1 MKILHTLLAM
11 ACLLAGLTACTDES
25 TVPGSGGTTLPN
37 GDVVLKVNAY
47 IPTPPQIVTRD
58 IDPDGLGVTTLWLF
72 CFDEFG
78 AYIGRTEVPTS
89 NIQPPKDGK
98 YGFTATVPGPT
109 RIIHFFSNLYIDDVS
124 ASPGM
129 NETTLIPSLVS
140 ASGRMVYWGRK
151 AFATAAELDAFS
163 KGGDV
168 ELFRNQA
175 KVYWK
180 ITGTAATEGLD
191 VFGYALCNRMAWGTV
206 APFNPASKE
215 NPFEFNLDNPYVT
228 EPDEEHRVIAS
239 DPLQVNEKGDE
250 AQGDP
255 HYIFEN
261 PNTLDAPVYAI
272 MRIGKTEGDAKYYKI
287 MFVDGKK
294 DQLHIFRN
302 YEYQINISSLPDQ
315 MGYDSFEDAKSGLA
329 ANNAWVSVDPEIPE
343 LSDGTNSLSIA
354 NGTTQIFNAGG
365 EQTIDFTYDGGIEN
379 ISVSWLEND
388 GSLSATAPVLVD
400 NGSGNYQIK
409 MQLAQPGEK
418 PVIGTLLLRAGVF
431 TRRIKLYLMK
441 PFEFKPVWV
450 STGVPMAKGERLS
463 MTFVIPDTYPEE
475 LFPITCKI
483 ATNNLNAND
492 NLGVQLPVISEE
504 CRFEF
509 VNEAGGPTVV
519 RTTNWGYK
527 FVYTATRP
535 GIQSVFFK
543 LNTSS
548 GSDPE
553 GSVSGCN
560 EQSEHAHVFLQA
572 DNFRDEEKLVLFQSR
587 GNRNITIKGAATDNE
602 QYHSVELYPTVNRK
616 VPITLNF
623 SSTLPAN
630 AVIRMATTT
639 LKPDPE
645 FNATE
650 GPYYVHEK
658 TSNGIVDYYWI
669 KPGAVNSLT
678 LNFVTATPDVDDL
691 VRFSIDNENE
701 FGYNSD
707 ASSWYK
713 SAAVEL
719 ISKPR
724 FTFTFKILDDDQN
737 QMINVKYGKGQ
748 KAKMYFR
755 IDKEAV
761 ATTRVKLFIGTKNL
775 EPDPDDEYSK
785 WLTPAEGG
793 YFLDIPQGFQL
804 QDYGTLSFV
813 TKRIASGETV
823 TVRTADETQALFT
836 TESVT
841 FSNQPITGTIKLDSD
856 PSRLT
861 TNSFITLERKN
872 GTRVGVLNIASVDN
886 NNVATYKLSLRPEY
900 DFTMDEPLTISYN
913 YYGTAAGGGSVHAV
927 YQKQTVFTELI
938 KHEVGQQVPLITL
951 IQQ

>member
-1 MKILHTLLAM
+1 MKILHTLLTM
-11 ACLLAGLTACTDES
+11 VCLLAGLASCTDES
-25 TVPGSGGTTLPN
+25 MVQDGGGTTLPN

-129 NETTLIPSLVS
+129 SETTLIPSLVS

-180 ITGTAATEGLD
+180 ITGTAATEGLH

-206 APFNPASKE
+206 APFNPSSKD
-215 NPFEFNLDNPYVT
+215 NPFEFDLGNPYIT
-228 EPDEEHRVIAS
+228 EPDEEHRIIAS
-239 DPLQVNEKGDE
+239 DPLQVNEKGDA

-255 HYIFEN
+255 HYIFES

-272 MRIGKTEGDAKYYKI
+272 MRIGKTEEDAKFYKI

-294 DQLHIFRN
+294 NQLPIYRN
-302 YEYQINISSLPDQ
+302 YEYQINISNLPDQ
-315 MGYDSFEDAKSGLA
+315 MGYASFEDAKSGLA

-343 LSDGTNSLSIA
+343 LSDGTNSVSIA
-354 NGTTQIFNAGG
+354 NGTTQIFNTGG
-365 EQTIDFTYDGGIEN
+365 EQTIGFTYDGGIEN

-388 GSLSATAPVLVD
+388 GSLSATPPELIN
-400 NGSGNYQIK
+400 NGNNNYQIK
-409 MQLAQPGEK
+409 IQLAQPGDK
-418 PVIGTLLLRAGVF
+418 PIIGMLLLRAGVF

-483 ATNNLNAND
+483 ATNKLNANN
-492 NLGVQLPVISEE
+492 NLGVQLPIVSEE
-504 CRFEF
+504 CKFEF

-535 GIQSVFFK
+535 GIHSVFFK

-548 GSDPE
+548 GTDAE
-553 GSVSGCN
+553 GSVSGCK
-560 EQSEHAHVFLQA
+560 EKDEHAHVFLQA
-572 DNFRDEEKLVLFQSR
+572 DNFRDEEKLVLFQAGTSK
-587 GNRNITIKGAATDNE
+587 RNITIEGADANNP

-616 VPITLNF
+616 VPITLRF
-623 SSTLPAN
+623 STSLPDN

-645 FNATE
+645 YSTE
-650 GPYYVHEK
+650 EGKYYVHEK

-669 KPGAVNSLT
+669 RPGAVSNLT
-678 LNFVTATPDVDDL
+678 MHFVTATPDVEDL
-691 VRFSIDNENE
+691 VRFSIDDENE
-701 FGYNSD
+701 FGYNPT

-724 FTFTFKILDDDQN
+724 FSFKFAIQDDYQ
-737 QMINVKYGKGQ
+737 QQLINVKYGIGQ
-748 KAKMYFR
+748 KAKMYFS

-775 EPDPDDEYSK
+775 EPDPADSYSK
-785 WLTPAEGG
+785 WLTPTGGG

-804 QDYGTLSFV
+804 ENYGTLSFV

-823 TVRTADETQALFT
+823 TVRTTDEEQALFT
-836 TESVT
+836 PESVT
-841 FSNQPITGTIKLDSD
+841 FTNQPITGTVQLETD

-861 TNSFITLERKN
+861 TNSFIALERKN

-886 NNVATYKLSLRPEY
+886 TNVATYKLTLRPEY
-900 DFTMDEPLTISYN
+900 DFTMEEPLIISYN
-913 YYGTAAGGGSVHAV
+913 YYGSTGGESVHAV
-927 YQKQTVFTELI
+927 YQSQTVFTDLI
-938 KHEVGQQVPLITL
+938 KHEIGQKVPLITL
-951 IQQ
+951 RKQ